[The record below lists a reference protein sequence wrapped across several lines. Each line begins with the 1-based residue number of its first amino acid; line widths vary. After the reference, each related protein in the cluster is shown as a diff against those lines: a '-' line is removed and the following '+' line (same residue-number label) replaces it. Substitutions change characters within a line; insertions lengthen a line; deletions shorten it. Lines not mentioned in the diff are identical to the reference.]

1 MDTYILVAMAIA
13 IVVLYLRFE
22 LLKSKLSGIK
32 VKNNVIVLK
41 DIPKEPETADVD
53 AGYKT
58 LRDVMES
65 AKLEKWD
72 YEVKLD
78 HSKCYDI
85 NMSNHSKE
93 ISLRIR
99 LRMSDDSS
107 NTQREGTVTSP
118 YISIFTIQYS
128 IDGERDALS
137 YGSDEHIANE
147 LILFTWEFILDYHEK
162 RNLGM
167 SESYK
172 KSIDL
177 IQSRLITL
185 NRDRKL
191 NSII

>member
-99 LRMSDDSS
+99 LRMRDDSS
-107 NTQREGTVTSP
+107 TSP

-128 IDGERDALS
+128 IDGEKDALS